1 MSDGTASV
9 PLLDHPLRA
18 PSAFTPEALLEAVR
32 LERSLAPEPVPE
44 VCILEFDGDLTD
56 WLAATGRVR
65 RWPSWA
71 CFHTAM
77 NVVDV
82 DEGRVGV
89 IARTIGG
96 PYAVLV
102 AEQLAASGARVILGL
117 TSAGRVS
124 ADLPVP
130 SLVVPTTAVRDEG
143 TSYHYV
149 PAAAT
154 VAADA
159 DLVKALGEELVH
171 IGLPVIAGRVWTTD
185 APYRETREQLD
196 RHAADGVLAVE
207 MQAASLYA
215 FGAARGICCG
225 IVAHVTNAVGRS
237 RSDQFRK
244 GSDQLGFKILTAMY
258 RAGRRC
264 LTARLASVPPATAP
278 SES

>member
-1 MSDGTASV
+1 MSDGTTGV

-32 LERSLAPEPVPE
+32 LERSLASERVPD

-56 WLAATGRVR
+56 VT
-65 RWPSWA
+65 RWPSWP

-82 DEGRVGV
+82 DGGRVGV
-89 IARTIGG
+89 LARTIGG

-124 ADLPVP
+124 PNLPVP

-171 IGLPVIAGRVWTTD
+171 IGLPVAAGRVWTTD

-196 RHAADGVLAVE
+196 RQAADGVLAVE

-215 FGAARGICCG
+215 FGAARGVCCG

-237 RSDQFRK
+237 QGDQFHK
-244 GSDQLGFKILTAMY
+244 GSDQLGFEILTAMY

-264 LTARLASVPPATAP
+264 LTAPLDSVPPATVP
-278 SES
+278 SEG